1 MIIEALGKQVKK
13 VGPIYV
19 FNNCALCY
27 RCRGRYGER
36 KRWGLHANKA
46 GLINE
51 RLKNRSR

>member
-1 MIIEALGKQVKK
+1 MIIKALGKQVNK